1 MSVTLF
7 KFDDLMYIPLILTF
21 RKEYRILLKS
31 LCQKL
36 QERSPLKSLLIRCA
50 AALSPWNMATDSEV
64 SIHQFEKLA
73 DYLHERKHITSQ
85 QCADSKVQYEE
96 FLDSIVK
103 VNKESFSKF
112 QTAICRV
119 DQFLGVYLNSSKE
132 FESLWLICKFV
143 FTLSYGQSQ
152 IERGFNVNKDSLCV
166 NIERKSLKA
175 RRMVYDH
182 MAASKVSVA
191 SFVIKKELVQSCKA
205 SHSRYIVHMEEI
217 KKKEAAQAGTNKRKL
232 LQEELAIVKR
242 RRLELEAVVTSL
254 QKDIESYSIQ
264 ASEKE
269 DLVEM
274 KALITKANS
283 FREAVKTKAETIK
296 DLEDASQKLEKE
308 IKEL

>member
-103 VNKESFSKF
+103 VNKEFFSKF

-143 FTLSYGQSQ
+143 FTLY
-152 IERGFNVNKDSLCV
+152 
-166 NIERKSLKA
+166 
-175 RRMVYDH
+175 Y
-182 MAASKVSVA
+182 
-191 SFVIKKELVQSCKA
+191 
-205 SHSRYIVHMEEI
+205 YYY
-217 KKKEAAQAGTNKRKL
+217 
-232 LQEELAIVKR
+232 
-242 RRLELEAVVTSL
+242 
-254 QKDIESYSIQ
+254 YS
-264 ASEKE
+264 
-269 DLVEM
+269 
-274 KALITKANS
+274 
-283 FREAVKTKAETIK
+283 
-296 DLEDASQKLEKE
+296 
-308 IKEL
+308 